1 MKSHLPSRTRQIAPS
16 RQATMSVD
24 SKTPKAVPH
33 HTVLPAEHASLH
45 SGGDPQKSVSRRLHR
60 KQAATYLGTSLS
72 WLDKSRLRGNG
83 PAYLQV
89 GGRVIYDV
97 QDLDAYLATCR
108 RQSTSE
114 PR

>member
-1 MKSHLPSRTRQIAPS
+1 MKPHHSTNTRHTTPS
-16 RQATMSVD
+16 RQANWPADARPPQTANQQQPALAECLNLPPTKHSE
-24 SKTPKAVPH
+24 KA
-33 HTVLPAEHASLH
+33 
-45 SGGDPQKSVSRRLHR
+45 VSRRLHR
-60 KQAATYLGTSLS
+60 KKAAVYIGTSLS
-72 WLDKSRLRGNG
+72 WLDKSRLRGDG

-97 QDLDAYLATCR
+97 QDLDAFLASCR